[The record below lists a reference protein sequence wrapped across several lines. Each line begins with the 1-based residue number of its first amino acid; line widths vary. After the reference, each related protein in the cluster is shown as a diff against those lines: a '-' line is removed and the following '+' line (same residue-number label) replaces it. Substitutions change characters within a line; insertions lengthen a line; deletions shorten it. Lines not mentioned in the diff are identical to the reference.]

1 MWTPLN
7 EAISYGNREMVK
19 MILEKFEKEVELS
32 VNNSKPKIIGALKE
46 MDNFYVEVTWNF
58 ESWIPIVSRFLPS
71 DVCKLYKYG
80 TKLRVDCT
88 LGDIARA
95 SKNGNA
101 VSENGINSS
110 SASAHPFSW
119 QRGDLTFLFDIESIG
134 NKSNNS
140 IIFMDNKRQT
150 YVYIDKN
157 SEPEEQNFDKE
168 TDMLLSREM
177 VFLKL
182 QTKEANFLPTQVG
195 WFSKRDKCED
205 VNGYMCNFY
214 DVNGLNIVSKL
225 RTEHISEE
233 DLKKKEEK
241 QKKMKEQLTRSHFS
255 RSKSSDFDKSS
266 NGKGNSCD
274 DFHDLGDFDDDT
286 IDHPGLPPP
295 EKTNVTWNEYINADE
310 GRHSTLGR
318 PIRSKESRK
327 EFKAQLAMVFNN
339 LFYLYFGENS
349 DGNAYLNRSK
359 LKKN

>member
-1 MWTPLN
+1 MSTTENKPGAEQQASQKIRILKYSDKNPNFLTENETTKVIDKSASSNSINPNDIHNDYVLSNKLNDVVLSNSIELHYFVYHNDKEGVQKYIKKHRKQNPKMLSDYLSIRDLHGNTPLHLAAMLGHVEIARLLLENGAITKCRNKNMWTPLN
-7 EAISYGNREMVK
+7 EAISYGNRELVK
-19 MILEKFEKEVELS
+19 MILEKFEKEVENI
-32 VNNSKPKIIGALKE
+32 VNTSKPIIIGALKE

-101 VSENGINSS
+101 VSESGINSS

-134 NKSNNS
+134 DKNKKNS

-150 YVYIDKN
+150 FVYIDKHT
-157 SEPEEQNFDKE
+157 EQEEQNFDKE

-195 WFSKRDKCED
+195 WFSKRDK
-205 VNGYMCNFY
+205 Y
-214 DVNGLNIVSKL
+214 
-225 RTEHISEE
+225 EE
-233 DLKKKEEK
+233 VDR
-241 QKKMKEQLTRSHFS
+241 Q
-255 RSKSSDFDKSS
+255 
-266 NGKGNSCD
+266 
-274 DFHDLGDFDDDT
+274 
-286 IDHPGLPPP
+286 
-295 EKTNVTWNEYINADE
+295 
-310 GRHSTLGR
+310 TL
-318 PIRSKESRK
+318 
-327 EFKAQLAMVFNN
+327 
-339 LFYLYFGENS
+339 LF
-349 DGNAYLNRSK
+349 
-359 LKKN
+359 